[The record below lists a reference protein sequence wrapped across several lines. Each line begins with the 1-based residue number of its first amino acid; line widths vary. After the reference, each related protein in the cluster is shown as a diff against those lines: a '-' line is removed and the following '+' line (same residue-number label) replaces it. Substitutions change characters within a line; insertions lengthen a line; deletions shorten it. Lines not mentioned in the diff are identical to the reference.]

1 VTAEYLPVKRQL
13 LISGG
18 AVGLLILAACGSATA
33 SSGGVTTPTA
43 TAVPSQ
49 TPVPTSP
56 PTPTATP
63 APTAAPATPPP
74 ATGTVVSLRS
84 VGGFG
89 QILVGVNGRTLYF
102 FLADKGMT
110 STCTGSCAQNWPP
123 VTTKG
128 APRTMAGVSQGLLG
142 TTRRG
147 DGTIQ
152 VTYHGHPLY
161 YFIAD
166 SAAGMASGEGLD
178 AFGARWEV
186 VNAAGVAVVK

>member
-1 VTAEYLPVKRQL
+1 M
-13 LISGG
+13 
-18 AVGLLILAACGSATA
+18 
-33 SSGGVTTPTA
+33 
-43 TAVPSQ
+43 
-49 TPVPTSP
+49 
-56 PTPTATP
+56 
-63 APTAAPATPPP
+63 PTAAPVTPPP

-84 VGGFG
+84 VSGLG
-89 QILVGVNGRTLYF
+89 QILVGANGRTLYF

-123 VTTKG
+123 VTTNG
-128 APRTMAGVSQGLLG
+128 APRALAGVSQGLLG
-142 TTRRG
+142 TMRRG

-166 SAAGMASGEGLD
+166 AAAGMAGGEGLD

-186 VNAAGVAVVK
+186 VNAVGVAVVN